1 MTRDL
6 YQISPKSI
14 KKYRKYGQKYIDAL
28 QYKCQSE
35 IVDRWMCSTHKAS
48 FLYLVKKKKKQ
59 SYSHKFKF
67 PTAQIQV
74 VWNMSCEYV

>member
-48 FLYLVKKKKKQ
+48 FLYLVKKKKTILQ
-59 SYSHKFKF
+59 S
-67 PTAQIQV
+67 QIQISHCSDSSRMKHV
-74 VWNMSCEYV
+74 L